1 MLKCAWFLTI
11 KVFNLIKISIQDL
24 CLVMETLSDFQ
35 IDLFR
40 GSQRRKKIQM
50 TLFGT
55 NETIMIDI
63 KMC

>member
-11 KVFNLIKISIQDL
+11 KVFTLIKVSLQDL
-24 CLVMETLSDFQ
+24 CLVMETLSDSQ
-35 IDLFR
+35 IDLLR

-55 NETIMIDI
+55 TETIMVDI